1 MFDNF
6 VVQDN
11 KKEDEQ
17 PEPVE
22 TSIEEE
28 EASEQPVV
36 AEPEEKNDT
45 IEPETQPEEE
55 IQTVPED
62 QEKAEAPKEELI
74 PSYSQDELDAA
85 VQEAKEQSYAEGLK
99 AAEAEEIKKQ
109 NILLEEVK
117 NQLTVIFAGL
127 DEAKNKMEESALAF
141 ALAAL
146 RKALPTLEKERAEA
160 EVKNFLGS
168 NFPLFAAQ
176 DSLSFA
182 FNPETVKLIAGSLER
197 LAEQNDFEG
206 KIAVH
211 KDASLGAADCR
222 VEWKNGGVLKKASAV
237 LDKADELINM
247 NQQER
252 ENG

>member
-6 VVQDN
+6 IVEEG

-17 PEPVE
+17 TEPEVTFEDETPEEVVVE
-22 TSIEEE
+22 EPEENITEPEKIEEE
-28 EASEQPVV
+28 KAPIQEEPLQETEFEQKSV
-36 AEPEEKNDT
+36 
-45 IEPETQPEEE
+45 
-55 IQTVPED
+55 
-62 QEKAEAPKEELI
+62 L

-99 AAEAEEIKKQ
+99 AAEAEESKKQ
-109 NILLEEVK
+109 NILLEEIK
-117 NQLTVIFAGL
+117 NQLTLIFAGL
-127 DEAKNKMEESALAF
+127 DEAKNKMEASALEF

-146 RKALPTLEKERAEA
+146 RKALPTLEKEQAEA
-160 EVKNFLGS
+160 EVKNFLGN
-168 NFPLFAAQ
+168 NFALFAAQ

-182 FNPETVKLIAGSLER
+182 FNPETVKLVAGSLER

-211 KDASLGAADCR
+211 KDASLGPSDCR
-222 VEWKNGGVLKKASAV
+222 VEWKSGGVLKKASAV
-237 LDKADELINM
+237 LDKADELINV
-247 NQQER
+247 NKQER

>member
-6 VVQDN
+6 IVEEG

-17 PEPVE
+17 PEPEVTFENETPEETAVE
-22 TSIEEE
+22 EPEENITEPDKIEEE
-28 EASEQPVV
+28 QAPIQEEPQPET
-36 AEPEEKNDT
+36 EPE
-45 IEPETQPEEE
+45 
-55 IQTVPED
+55 VV
-62 QEKAEAPKEELI
+62 L

-99 AAEAEEIKKQ
+99 AAEAEESKKQ
-109 NILLEEVK
+109 NILLEEIK
-117 NQLTVIFAGL
+117 NQLTLIFAGL
-127 DEAKNKMEESALAF
+127 DEAKNKIEASALEF
-141 ALAAL
+141 ALAVL

-160 EVKNFLGS
+160 EVKNFLEN
-168 NFPLFAAQ
+168 NFALFAAQ

-182 FNPETVKLIAGSLER
+182 FNPETVKLVAGSLER

-211 KDASLGAADCR
+211 NDASLGASDCC
-222 VEWKNGGVLKKASAV
+222 VEWKNGGVLKKTSAV

-247 NQQER
+247 NKQER